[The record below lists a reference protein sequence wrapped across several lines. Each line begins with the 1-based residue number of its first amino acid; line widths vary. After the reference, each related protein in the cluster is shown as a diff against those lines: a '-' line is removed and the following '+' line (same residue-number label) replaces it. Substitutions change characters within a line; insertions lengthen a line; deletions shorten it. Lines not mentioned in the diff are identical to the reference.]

1 VARRRARELAFRTLF
16 QSERGSEDLLS
27 VWTSVRTELG
37 EAGEDDAE
45 RSYGE
50 AYGDPLDSRGIAFAD
65 SLLKAYDQHKER
77 IETILGSNVS
87 GWSFNQMAQT
97 DLNVLRLAVTEM
109 YYADNPPEVAIEM
122 AVRLAKKFGGD
133 ESGRFV
139 NGVLAKV
146 YREFKNAADD
156 GATSGSTHEAAGEL
170 GPGEPADPVA
180 PEAPTD
186 AGAPEPS
193 TDPVAPEEDEAKR
206 ER

>member
-1 VARRRARELAFRTLF
+1 MARRRARELAFRTLF

-37 EAGEDDAE
+37 EAGEDDAD

-50 AYGDPLDSRGIAFAD
+50 AYGDPLDGGGIAFAD
-65 SLLKAYDQHKER
+65 SLLRSYVENKDSVEAV
-77 IETILGSNVS
+77 LAGNVT

-146 YREFKNAADD
+146 YRELKN
-156 GATSGSTHEAAGEL
+156 TAG
-170 GPGEPADPVA
+170 
-180 PEAPTD
+180 D
-186 AGAPEPS
+186 AGAAPS
-193 TDPVAPEEDEAKR
+193 TAPSSGDAGPAQEDDLQS

>member
-1 VARRRARELAFRTLF
+1 MARRRARELAFRTLF

-37 EAGEDDAE
+37 EAGEDDVDK
-45 RSYGE
+45 SYGE
-50 AYGDPLDSRGIAFAD
+50 AYGDPLDGGGIAFAD
-65 SLLKAYDQHKER
+65 SLLRSYALHRDS
-77 IETILGSNVS
+77 IETVLSGNVT

-146 YREFKNAADD
+146 YRELKNR
-156 GATSGSTHEAAGEL
+156 TSDAVPARTVPSPSGT
-170 GPGEPADPVA
+170 GPA
-180 PEAPTD
+180 
-186 AGAPEPS
+186 
-193 TDPVAPEEDEAKR
+193 EEDDFPS